1 MRIPLTGKDVIIT
14 DQLQTYVEYRLFT
27 SIARYQ
33 ALIREVNVTLE
44 HNRGNRG
51 RFLCVV
57 AVDLGPGEQ
66 IKIRASRRPSECRNR
81 SGRGSDVVTAQ
92 PPQLSARFILNP
104 IFHFEIPR
112 PGRTIR
118 HSQFPKTSGL
128 RLPIA
133 LARPLRTT
141 MA

>member
-57 AVDLGPGEQ
+57 TVDLGPGEQ
-66 IKIRASRRPSECRNR
+66 IKIRAYGAHPNAAIDRAADRTSLRLSRRS
-81 SGRGSDVVTAQ
+81 
-92 PPQLSARFILNP
+92 
-104 IFHFEIPR
+104 
-112 PGRTIR
+112 
-118 HSQFPKTSGL
+118 SQHVSS
-128 RLPIA
+128 
-133 LARPLRTT
+133 
-141 MA
+141 

>member
-44 HNRGNRG
+44 HNRGNRR

-57 AVDLGPGEQ
+57 TVDLGPGEQ
-66 IKIRASRRPSECRNR
+66 IKIRASGAHPNAAIDRAADRMS
-81 SGRGSDVVTAQ
+81 
-92 PPQLSARFILNP
+92 
-104 IFHFEIPR
+104 
-112 PGRTIR
+112 
-118 HSQFPKTSGL
+118 L
-128 RLPIA
+128 RLSHHSSDHVSS
-133 LARPLRTT
+133 
-141 MA
+141 

>member
-33 ALIREVNVTLE
+33 ALIREVNVMLE

-57 AVDLGPGEQ
+57 TVDLGPGKQ
-66 IKIRASRRPSECRNR
+66 IRIRAYGAHPNAAIDRAA
-81 SGRGSDVVTAQ
+81 D
-92 PPQLSARFILNP
+92 
-104 IFHFEIPR
+104 
-112 PGRTIR
+112 RT
-118 HSQFPKTSGL
+118 SL
-128 RLPIA
+128 RLSY
-133 LARPLRTT
+133 RSSDHVSS
-141 MA
+141 

>member
-57 AVDLGPGEQ
+57 AIDLGPGER
-66 IKIRASRRPSECRNR
+66 IKIRAHGAHP
-81 SGRGSDVVTAQ
+81 TA
-92 PPQLSARFILNP
+92 AIDRAAD
-104 IFHFEIPR
+104 
-112 PGRTIR
+112 RTL
-118 HSQFPKTSGL
+118 L
-128 RLPIA
+128 RLN
-133 LARPLRTT
+133 RRSSQDVSS
-141 MA
+141 

>member
-57 AVDLGPGEQ
+57 TVDLGAGEQ
-66 IKIRASRRPSECRNR
+66 IKVRAYWRPPECRNR

-92 PPQLSARFILNP
+92 PPQPLSM
-104 IFHFEIPR
+104 FHPESHLSFRNPR
-112 PGRTIR
+112 PGGTARA
-118 HSQFPKTSGL
+118 
-128 RLPIA
+128 LPIS
-133 LARPLRTT
+133 
-141 MA
+141 

>member
-44 HNRGNRG
+44 HDRGNRS

-57 AVDLGPGEQ
+57 TVDLRPGEQ
-66 IKIRASRRPSECRNR
+66 IKIRASGAHPNAAIDRAA
-81 SGRGSDVVTAQ
+81 D
-92 PPQLSARFILNP
+92 
-104 IFHFEIPR
+104 
-112 PGRTIR
+112 RT
-118 HSQFPKTSGL
+118 SL
-128 RLPIA
+128 RLS
-133 LARPLRTT
+133 RRTSQDVSS
-141 MA
+141 

>member
-57 AVDLGPGEQ
+57 TVDLGP
-66 IKIRASRRPSECRNR
+66 ASRSRFALRRPPECRNR

-92 PPQLSARFILNP
+92 PPHLSGRFILNP

-112 PGRTIR
+112 PGRTTR
-118 HSQFPKTSGL
+118 QSPFPRTSGCGS
-128 RLPIA
+128 PIA

-141 MA
+141 TA